1 MKLNTIFLLFSLFLS
16 SCSTNIYKNNSNRSP
31 ASIEAFSCNEII
43 ANFTKSGTNFLTSR
57 KKFSKKLLKNYSN
70 SKAKVIDQNLN
81 ALLFIDYTHSFDV
94 LESLYKGNK
103 RLDNVDIFNLY
114 NDGRSKPFNNFVK
127 TSEYLQ
133 RYKPEFSFD
142 SLKKVHKKMMSGN
155 IDGIS
160 TSDLGKVRNEVI
172 IGNIPSSEPISKEAF
187 KVLEDNPYIST
198 NWIKK
203 NSNGH
208 YGEIGYPNP
217 MDFTDEV
224 AAKIKSADRGLYN
237 ELVEYRDYETGDLE
251 ELTSRMVNALTEDLM
266 DWFVKKRDQ
275 IGPLTKKSNFV
286 KYAELIAR
294 FQRDL
299 ISIHP
304 FVDGNGRSVRQ
315 FSLYY
320 PFWLEGLP
328 PPRLTD
334 PDADLYTPIS
344 KWSEQI
350 IEGMENSMKLYSSL
364 NERIDLG
371 LPLETTPE
379 LLVPS
384 IPNKISIHKRILKP
398 RKLLK
403 DYKME
408 SVRPS
413 QFGEYVYQRLQD
425 EDIYNEYLDSPY
437 VLLKKLTDD
446 FEKYYQ
452 TSRMDYLHPKFGEE
466 KLQLGLV
473 GRDFMHMFGDKS
485 FKDVKKWNY
494 KMTRWYDDSILWRG
508 LAGQDRATSEKEILS
523 MFTTINDHF
532 VSNNN
537 IGRSGNKIKLAKS
550 EFEKYNEDVV
560 EGGLVRMATD
570 HSESGPLYGE
580 SYGYSTSR
588 KRSVGKAFAMGAM
601 VVAEYGQH
609 QDYQHLL
616 KSRVLVGMKKSIK
629 DVDLARL
636 KQMRPEFSYRYPRQ
650 REVMGVGATDPDAVM
665 FIQTIDASGD
675 VILSYVRN
683 PQKPN
688 EILVFD
694 KEVSEISNITT
705 DPIKK
710 IKID

>member
-1 MKLNTIFLLFSLFLS
+1 MKLNIFFLLFSLVLS
-16 SCSTNIYKNNSNRSP
+16 SCSTSLYVNDFNRSP
-31 ASIEAFSCNEII
+31 ASIESFSCNEII
-43 ANFTKSGTNFLTSR
+43 STFTKGSANFLTSR
-57 KKFSKKLLKNYSN
+57 KKFSKKLLQQYST

-81 ALLFIDYTHSFDV
+81 ALLFIDYTHSFDI
-94 LESLYKGNK
+94 LESLYKGSK
-103 RLDNVDIFNLY
+103 KLDSSNIFDLY
-114 NDGRSKPFNNFVK
+114 NSGRAKPFDNFVK

-133 RYKPEFSFD
+133 RYRPEFSFE
-142 SLKKVHKKMMSGN
+142 SLKKVHMKMMHGN
-155 IDGIS
+155 VDGIDS
-160 TSDLGKVRNEVI
+160 SALGKVRNEVI
-172 IGNIPSSEPISKEAF
+172 IGNIPAGDPISKEAY

-198 NWIKK
+198 SWIKK
-203 NSNGH
+203 NSNGY

-224 AAKIKSADRGLYN
+224 ALKIKKSDRVLYN
-237 ELVEYRDYETGDLE
+237 DLVAYRDYETGDLE

-275 IGPLTKKSNFV
+275 IGPLTRKSNFV
-286 KYAELIAR
+286 KYTELIAR

-334 PDADLYTPIS
+334 PDADLYTPIE

-350 IEGMENSMKLYSSL
+350 IEGMENSMKVYSSL

-371 LPLETTPE
+371 LPLESTPE
-379 LLVPS
+379 LLLPS

-403 DYKME
+403 DYKFE
-408 SVRPS
+408 TVRPS
-413 QFGEYVYQRLQD
+413 QFGEYVFQRLQD
-425 EDIYNEYLDSPY
+425 KSIYNDYLDSPY

-485 FKDVKKWNY
+485 FRDIDKWNY
-494 KMTRWYDDSILWRG
+494 KMNRWYDDSILWRG
-508 LAGQDRATSEKEILS
+508 LAGQDRKTSEKEILS

-537 IGRSGNKIKLAKS
+537 IGRSGDKIKLAKK

-601 VVAEYGQH
+601 VIADYGKH
-609 QDYQHLL
+609 QDFQHLL

-636 KQMRPEFSYRYPRQ
+636 KQMRPEFSYSYPRQ
-650 REVMGVGATDPDAVM
+650 REVMGIGATDPDAVM
-665 FIQTIDASGD
+665 FIQTIDSNGK

-683 PQKPN
+683 PKNPK

-694 KEVSEISNITT
+694 KEVSEISEISGT
-705 DPIKK
+705 PIQK
-710 IKID
+710 ILLD

>member
-1 MKLNTIFLLFSLFLS
+1 MKSILSYILLSS
-16 SCSTNIYKNNSNRSP
+16 IIISCSTYTGIRPDRGP
-31 ASIEAFSCNEII
+31 AAIESFSCNELIS
-43 ANFTKSGTNFLTSR
+43 NFTRSNKSFLASR
-57 KKFSKKLLKNYSN
+57 KNFSKNLKKHYSAT
-70 SKAKVIDQNLN
+70 KANVVDQNLN
-81 ALLFIDYTHSFDV
+81 ALLFIDYTHSFDL
-94 LESLYKGNK
+94 LESLYKGES
-103 RLDNVDIFNLY
+103 RLDAVNIFDIY
-114 NDGRSKPFNNFVK
+114 NSGRSKPFKNFVE
-127 TSEYLQ
+127 TSNYLQ
-133 RYKPEFSFD
+133 RYKPDFTVD
-142 SLKKVHKKMMSGN
+142 NLKTVHKKMMSGN
-155 IDGIS
+155 VDDIA
-160 TSDLGKVRNEVI
+160 TSDLGVIRNQVI
-172 IGNIPSSEPISKEAF
+172 IGNIPSSQPISKEAF
-187 KVLEDNPYIST
+187 EVMEENPYIST
-198 NWIKK
+198 NWLKS
-203 NSNGH
+203 NSKGY

-217 MDFTDEV
+217 MDFTDDV
-224 AAKIKSADRGLYN
+224 AQKIKRIDRGLYN
-237 ELVEYRDYETGDLE
+237 ELVEYRDYETGNLE

-266 DWFVKKRDQ
+266 DWFVKQRDQ
-275 IGPLTKKSNFV
+275 IGNLSNKRNFK
-286 KYAELIAR
+286 KYAELSAR

-315 FSLYY
+315 FALYY

-328 PPRLTD
+328 APRLTD

-350 IEGMENSMKLYSSL
+350 IEGMENSMKLYKSL
-364 NERIDLG
+364 DERLALG
-371 LPLETTPE
+371 LPIESTPE

-384 IPNKISIHKRILKP
+384 IPNKISINKRILKP

-413 QFGEYVYQRLQD
+413 QFSEYVFQRLQD
-425 EDIYNEYLDSPY
+425 QDIYDEYLDSPY

-452 TSRMDYLHPKFGEE
+452 TSRLDYLHPKFGEE

-473 GRDFMHMFGDKS
+473 GRDFMHTFANKSYKDK
-485 FKDVKKWNY
+485 KLWNY
-494 KMTRWYDDSILWRG
+494 KMDRWYDDSILWRG
-508 LAGQDRATSEKEILS
+508 LSSQDSVSSEKEILS
-523 MFTTINDHF
+523 MFTSVNDHF

-537 IGRSGNKIKLAKS
+537 IGRGGDKVKLAIE
-550 EFEKYNEDVV
+550 EFERYNEDVV
-560 EGGLVRMATD
+560 EGGLVKIARD

-601 VVAEYGQH
+601 VIAEYGQH

-616 KSRVLVGMKKSIK
+616 KSRVLVGMKKGLK

-650 REVMGVGATDPDAVM
+650 REVMGIGATDPDAVM
-665 FIQTIDASGD
+665 FIQTIDEFGE

-683 PQKPN
+683 PKNPS

-694 KEVSEISNITT
+694 KEVSDVSKIPRKSLR
-705 DPIKK
+705 K
-710 IKID
+710 IKLK

>member
-1 MKLNTIFLLFSLFLS
+1 MKLGFILIFTLALLS
-16 SCSTNIYKNNSNRSP
+16 SCSTNNYRSAATRAP
-31 ASIEAFSCNEII
+31 SAIESFSCRDII
-43 ANFTKSGTNFLTSR
+43 SHFTRAGHSFSASRKVFTKKVE
-57 KKFSKKLLKNYSN
+57 KKFSK
-70 SKAKVIDQNLN
+70 SKAKQIDNNLN

-94 LESLYKGNK
+94 LEQLYKQE
-103 RLDNVDIFNLY
+103 RTLDSVNIFDIY
-114 NDGRSKPFNNFVK
+114 NSDRARPFQNFIK
-127 TSEYLQ
+127 TSDYLQ
-133 RYKPEFSFD
+133 RYRPDFSVD
-142 SLKKVHKKMMSGN
+142 SLKKVHKKMMDGN
-155 IDGIS
+155 VDGIDS
-160 TSDLGKVRNEVI
+160 NDLGVIRNQVI
-172 IGNIPSSEPISKEAF
+172 IGNVPKSEPISKEAF
-187 KVLEDNPYIST
+187 QVLTDNPYIST
-198 NWIKK
+198 NWLKK
-203 NSNGH
+203 TQGGY

-224 AAKIKSADRGLYN
+224 ASKIKRIDR
-237 ELVEYRDYETGDLE
+237 ELLRELNEYRDYETGDLE

-275 IGPLTKKSNFV
+275 IGPVTTKSKLER
-286 KYAELIAR
+286 YARLVAS

-315 FSLYY
+315 FALYY

-334 PDADLYTPIS
+334 PDADLYTPLA
-344 KWSEQI
+344 KWGDQI
-350 IEGMENSMKLYSSL
+350 LEGMENSMKLYESL
-364 NERIDLG
+364 SKRLDLD

-379 LLVPS
+379 LFVPN

-398 RKLLK
+398 RKLIK

-408 SVRPS
+408 EVRPS
-413 QFGEYVYQRLQD
+413 QFSEYIFERLQD
-425 EDIYNEYLDSPY
+425 EDIYNEYLNSPY
-437 VLLKKLTDD
+437 VLLKKLTDE
-446 FEKYYQ
+446 FEKFYQ
-452 TSRMDYLHPKFGEE
+452 TSRLDYLHPKFGEE

-473 GRDFMHMFGDKS
+473 TPDFAHMFGNKS
-485 FKDVKKWNY
+485 YKSIEKWKY
-494 KMTRWYDDSILWRG
+494 KMNRWYDDSILWRG
-508 LAGQDRATSEKEILS
+508 LSSQDTATSEKEILS
-523 MFTTINDHF
+523 MFTDINDHF
-532 VSNNN
+532 VSNGN
-537 IGRSGNKIKLAKS
+537 IGRSGNKIELAKK

-560 EGGLVRMATD
+560 SGGLVQMAKD

-601 VVAEYGQH
+601 VIAEYGDH
-609 QDYQHLL
+609 QNYQHLL

-636 KQMRPEFSYRYPRQ
+636 KQMRPEFSYIYPRQ

-665 FIQTIDASGD
+665 VIQTIDEAGE

-683 PQKPN
+683 AKKPN

-694 KEVSEISNITT
+694 QEVNEISSIGKR
-705 DPIKK
+705 PIRR
-710 IKID
+710 IQLD

>member
-1 MKLNTIFLLFSLFLS
+1 MRLNLFLILFIFLVT
-16 SCSTNIYKNNSNRSP
+16 SCSTRKVSLTPVRGP
-31 ASIEAFSCNEII
+31 AAIESFSCNELIS
-43 ANFTKSGTNFLTSR
+43 NFTRSNTSFLASR
-57 KKFSKKLLKNYSN
+57 KNFSKNLKKAYSS
-70 SKAKVIDQNLN
+70 SKAKTIDQNLN
-81 ALLFIDYTHSFDV
+81 ALLFIDYTHSFDL
-94 LESLYKGNK
+94 LETLYKGEK
-103 RLDNVDIFNLY
+103 RLENVGLFKIY
-114 NDGRSKPFNNFVK
+114 NEGRSKPFNNFVE

-133 RYKPEFSFD
+133 RYKPDFSVD
-142 SLKKVHKKMMSGN
+142 NLKKVHKKMMQGN

-160 TSDLGKVRNEVI
+160 SRDLGVIRNEVI
-172 IGNIPSSEPISKEAF
+172 IGNIPQSKPISKEAF
-187 KVLEDNPYIST
+187 KVMQDNPYIST
-198 NWIKK
+198 SWIKK
-203 NSNGH
+203 GTDGY

-224 AAKIKSADRGLYN
+224 ASKIKRVDRGLYN

-266 DWFVKKRDQ
+266 DWFVKQRDQ
-275 IGPLTKKSNFV
+275 IGNLSNKRNFK
-286 KYAELIAR
+286 KYATLSAR

-315 FSLYY
+315 FALYY

-334 PDADLYTPIS
+334 PDADLYTPIDE
-344 KWSEQI
+344 WTEQI
-350 IEGMENSMKLYSSL
+350 ISGMENSMKLYNSL
-364 NERIDLG
+364 DERLALG

-384 IPNKISIHKRILKP
+384 IPNKVSINKRILKP

-408 SVRPS
+408 DVRPS
-413 QFGEYVYQRLQD
+413 QFSEYVFQRLQEQD
-425 EDIYNEYLDSPY
+425 TYDEYLDSPY
-437 VLLKKLTDD
+437 VLLKKLTKD

-485 FKDVKKWNY
+485 YKDLKRWNY
-494 KMTRWYDDSILWRG
+494 KMDRWYDDSILWRG
-508 LAGQDRATSEKEILS
+508 LSSQSRASSEKEILS
-523 MFTTINDHF
+523 MFTSVNDHF

-537 IGRSGNKIKLAKS
+537 IGRSGDKIKLAKE
-550 EFEKYNEDVV
+550 EFERYNEDVV
-560 EGGLVRMATD
+560 SGGLVRMARD

-601 VVAEYGQH
+601 VIAEYGEH
-609 QDYQHLL
+609 QNYQHLL
-616 KSRVLVGMKKSIK
+616 KSRVLVGMKKGLK

-650 REVMGVGATDPDAVM
+650 REVMGIGATDPDAVM
-665 FIQTIDASGD
+665 FIQTIDAEGD

-683 PQKPN
+683 PKKPS

-694 KEVSEISNITT
+694 QEVSDLSKLPKT
-705 DPIKK
+705 PVRK
-710 IKID
+710 IPLR